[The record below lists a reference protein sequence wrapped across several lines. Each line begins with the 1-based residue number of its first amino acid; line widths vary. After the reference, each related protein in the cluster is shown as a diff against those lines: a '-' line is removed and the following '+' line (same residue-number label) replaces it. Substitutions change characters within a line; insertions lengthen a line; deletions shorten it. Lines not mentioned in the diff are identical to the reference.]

1 MIEVS
6 KQNISTATS
15 AIGAQQL
22 QPIAQKPA
30 VATSSFIMNLEG
42 LDLTPPSVP
51 DQHAEAIIDAV
62 QGLLDLAQD
71 IDEILEQSQ
80 TLRRHFHDPL
90 VEQGG
95 QAVSQ
100 SIDDFVRSGDRPG
113 NGSFSEESPVGEV
126 LKALCLELDSAAPSD
141 GEFHD
146 ASDTSECAE
155 TERMCKV
162 YQALLAIAENQSD
175 DPATRSLSNVAN
187 QIVHSIITT
196 GIPTTARLGTAYGIE
211 FALQNANASV
221 AARTA
226 LGAMAG
232 VLPLLAGAAGL
243 VHDNARGTA
252 TTATNISRGTLLLMG
267 GATLCAGAVTGS
279 LATMAPTLLAYN
291 VVQRALSD
299 SIKTWVELKSNAT
312 NAQDIKA
319 AAVTLGVTIAN
330 AMLAYSAYYFAAPNA
345 GQGVA
350 AQGEGWQ
357 PLNDLVR
364 GAIITTTTT
373 AGAFLTHF
381 LRNCVS
387 GPEVRE
393 DLRLS
398 LEAAMPGQEKIVKQL
413 FGSYVPGGVATT
425 SSFLIN
431 EMLAPLIEATGIS
444 PDQRA
449 ALSNTISALID
460 GGQYLYEQTV
470 KPRAEPASQPAD
482 IEAGRPG

>member
-6 KQNISTATS
+6 KQHISTATP

-30 VATSSFIMNLEG
+30 VEASRSTMSLEG
-42 LDLTPPSVP
+42 LNLTPPSVP
-51 DQHAEAIIDAV
+51 DQHAQAITEAV
-62 QGLLDLAQD
+62 QGLLDSAQD

-80 TLRRHFHDPL
+80 TLRRPFHDPL

-100 SIDDFVRSGDRPG
+100 SIDDFVQSGDRPS

-126 LKALCLELDSAAPSD
+126 LNALRLGLDSTSD
-141 GEFHD
+141 GKWHD
-146 ASDTSECAE
+146 AADTSECAV
-155 TERMCKV
+155 TERLCKV
-162 YQALLAIAENQSD
+162 YQALLAIAENKSD
-175 DPATRSLSNVAN
+175 DAGTRSLSNVAN

-196 GIPTTARLGTAYGIE
+196 GMPTTVRLGTAYGIE
-211 FALQNANASV
+211 YALQNANASV
-221 AARTA
+221 AARSA

-252 TTATNISRGTLLLMG
+252 TTATNISRGTLLLLG
-267 GATLCAGAVTGS
+267 GAILCAGATTGS

-299 SIKTWVELKSNAT
+299 SIKSSIELKNNTAST
-312 NAQDIKA
+312 QDLKA

-330 AMLAYSAYYFAAPNA
+330 GMLAYSAYYFAAPNS

-350 AQGEGWQ
+350 TEGEGWQ
-357 PLNDLVR
+357 PLNDLIR
-364 GAIITTTTT
+364 GAIITAT
-373 AGAFLTHF
+373 ATGGAFLTHL

-398 LEAAMPGQEKIVKQL
+398 LEAAMPGQETIINQL
-413 FGSYVPGGVATT
+413 FGSYVLGGTATT
-425 SSFLIN
+425 SYFLIDD
-431 EMLAPLIEATGIS
+431 MLAPFIEAMGVS
-444 PDQRA
+444 PAQHA
-449 ALSNTISALID
+449 ALSNAISALID
-460 GGQYLYEQTV
+460 GGQYVFGETA
-470 KPRAEPASQPAD
+470 KPRAKPEPQPAD
-482 IEAGRPG
+482 IEAGRPS